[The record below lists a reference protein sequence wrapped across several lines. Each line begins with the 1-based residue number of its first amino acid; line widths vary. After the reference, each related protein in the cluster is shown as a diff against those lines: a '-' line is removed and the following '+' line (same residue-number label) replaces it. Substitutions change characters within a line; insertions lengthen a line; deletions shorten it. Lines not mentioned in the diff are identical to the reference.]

1 MKFLLALWSSK
12 LLLFIYKL
20 LGNEKDD
27 RPGLLAL
34 KICDN
39 FLLKIKKPS
48 LVVGVTGTNGKTTVV
63 NLVANA
69 LEANGYKVIYNDW
82 GANTKAGLAR
92 CLIDGVD
99 IFNRK
104 KNVVAVLEIDEVSS
118 NDVLPQVNLDYL
130 IVTNLFRDS
139 MHRNAHSEYVF
150 NKLYEGIGSNTK
162 LILNADDILSS
173 SLGDKYN
180 NAIYYS
186 IERQDSDK
194 KNSNNI
200 INDFKICPICGSNL
214 IYEFNRYHHIGRL
227 HCSKCDFKSKKA
239 DYSAKVDLKNNF
251 LDVDG
256 QQYKLLNNTIFNA
269 YNLLS
274 VICFLKALK
283 KDDLTI
289 KKSLDNLSIVKS
301 RYSNTVVNDISVET
315 LVTKGLNAVAVSR
328 VFDHISSLS
337 GDIEIILVVDDTFD
351 NKNGSEAIAWIYDTD
366 FEFLNKPNIKKIVV
380 GGVRSKDYKLR
391 MLFAGIDES
400 KIFICEDEYDTV
412 NYLDYK
418 NVDKILILH
427 EVYFITGGMKIKDE
441 VINRIKGGNKY
452 EN

>member
-1 MKFLLALWSSK
+1 MKFLLALWGSK

-27 RPGLLAL
+27 KPGILAL
-34 KICDN
+34 KICDK
-39 FLLKIKKPS
+39 FLKKIKKTS

-69 LEANGYKVIYNDW
+69 LENNGYKVIYNDW

-92 CLIDGVD
+92 CLIEGVN

-104 KNVVAVLEIDEVSS
+104 RNVVAVLEIDEVSS
-118 NDVLPQVNLDYL
+118 NVVLPQVNLDYL

-150 NKLYEGIGSNTK
+150 DKLYEGIGNNTK

-173 SLGDKYN
+173 GLGDKYN

-200 INDFKICPICGSNL
+200 INDFKICPECNSNL
-214 IYEFNRYHHIGRL
+214 IYEYNRYHHIGKL
-227 HCSKCDFKSKKA
+227 HCSKCDFKSKNA
-239 DYSAKVDLKNNF
+239 DYNAKVNLMDGNLK
-251 LDVDG
+251 LDG
-256 QQYKLLNNTIFNA
+256 EEYKLLNNTIFNA
-269 YNLLS
+269 YNLLA
-274 VICFLKALK
+274 VICFLKSLN
-283 KDDLTI
+283 KDDKTI
-289 KKSLDNLSIVKS
+289 KKCLENIRIVKS
-301 RYSNTVVNDISVET
+301 RYSSTIVNDISVET

-337 GDIEIILVVDDTFD
+337 GNIEIILVVDDIFD

-366 FEFLNKPNIKKIVV
+366 FEFLNKPNIKRIVV

-400 KIFICEDEYDTV
+400 KIFICDDEYDTV
-412 NYLDYK
+412 DYLDYN

-441 VINRIKGGNKY
+441 VVAKIKGGNK
-452 EN
+452 